1 MRHPFRTLSP
11 RLKVALAIAA
21 LLLGAA
27 VQRQIWQMDERFFQ
41 GSLPGI
47 RGLALY
53 AIGDYSGAARAYRDH
68 LREASR
74 AAGPSGDDGWSA
86 LLSGDYQSAKAISKK
101 AVEKNPV
108 DISALLTLADVALHE
123 KAYGEALELSARVL
137 TRERDQYDA
146 LLLSSVAHAHSGAYG
161 SAIDSLN
168 RAMRHRRTESRI
180 TSFLW
185 ALETAGSLGDNPN
198 GERPF
203 CLLAQYYRYFRIFD
217 DSNARPAIRY
227 ANRAIASGDHP
238 PDAYVT
244 LGVISYKTG
253 RRQEALSHFLK
264 AVEVNPKHALAHRWA
279 ALIYSDQGDLANE
292 YQALNAADEIAP
304 GDPFHAL
311 DLDHFL
317 IHKSG
322 DYRRAL
328 DRTLKRLGDTPPDS
342 KDVWTAA
349 SLYRSLGEQE
359 EAVRY
364 YQSAIQLQPR
374 NPSLYEE
381 MAFSLRELGQS
392 NEAIAAYQQAIS
404 IAPYR
409 PTPHAGLGFT
419 FHKDARYL
427 EAVGEF
433 EQALR
438 YGDRSIGTHAGLCS
452 LYHQTGA
459 FERALE
465 CFQHLLAR
473 DPKNRTAANLLPYV
487 MTNLRRERSK

>member
-1 MRHPFRTLSP
+1 
-11 RLKVALAIAA
+11 
-21 LLLGAA
+21 
-27 VQRQIWQMDERFFQ
+27 MDERFFQ
-41 GSLPGI
+41 ASLPGI
-47 RGLALY
+47 RALALY
-53 AIGDYSGAARAYRDH
+53 AIGDYSGAAKAYRDH
-68 LREASR
+68 LREAPR

-161 SAIDSLN
+161 NAIDSLN
-168 RAMRHRRTESRI
+168 QAMRHRRIESRI

-185 ALETAGSLGDNPN
+185 ALETAGSLGDNPK

-217 DSNARPAIRY
+217 ESNARPAIRY
-227 ANRAIASGDHP
+227 ANKAIESGDRP
-238 PDAYVT
+238 ADAYLT
-244 LGVISYKTG
+244 LGVIEYKTG
-253 RRQEALSHFLK
+253 SRQDSLSHFLK
-264 AVEVNPKHALAHRWA
+264 AVEANPKHALAHRWA
-279 ALIYSDQGDLANE
+279 ALVYSGRGDLANE
-292 YQALNAADEIAP
+292 YQALLAADELAP
-304 GDPFHAL
+304 DDPFHAL

-342 KDVWTAA
+342 TDVWQVA
-349 SLYRSLGEQE
+349 SLYRSLGKQE

-364 YQSAIQLQPR
+364 YQTAIQLQPR

-381 MAFSLRELGQS
+381 IAFSLGELGQT

-404 IAPYR
+404 IAPHR
-409 PTPHAGLGFT
+409 PTPHAGLGVT
-419 FHKDARYL
+419 YHR
-427 EAVGEF
+427 EAKRPEAIREF

-438 YGDRSIGTHAGLCS
+438 YGDRDIDTHAALCG

-473 DPKNRTAANLLPYV
+473 DPNNRTAANLLPYT
-487 MTNLRRERSK
+487 MANLRRERSK